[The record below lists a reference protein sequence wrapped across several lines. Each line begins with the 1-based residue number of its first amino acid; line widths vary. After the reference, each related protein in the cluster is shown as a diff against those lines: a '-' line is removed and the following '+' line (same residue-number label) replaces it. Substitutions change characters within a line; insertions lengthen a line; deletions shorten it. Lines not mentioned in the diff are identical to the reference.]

1 MRCSKWSSYGDNGS
15 DDEYGDATTTTTSST
30 RRRRRRYPAVAS
42 AGLQAVQ
49 PFSLETYGRLGD
61 GMLQVLHAAWQRL
74 QECRDDARGWT
85 GIWQFQRW
93 LALLNCDLQ
102 RSLFEAEQAVAGDLR
117 LAQLEAPLAALVLPF
132 QR

>member
-1 MRCSKWSSYGDNGS
+1 M
-15 DDEYGDATTTTTSST
+15 
-30 RRRRRRYPAVAS
+30 
-42 AGLQAVQ
+42 Q

-61 GMLQVLHAAWQRL
+61 GTLQVLHAAWQRL
-74 QECRDDARGWT
+74 QECRADARGWK

-93 LALLNCDLQ
+93 LALLSCDLQ

-117 LAQLEAPLAALVLPF
+117 LAPLEAPLAALVLPF